1 MTRFK
6 EIHDYLVS
14 IDFATEEEL
23 RNLYDFIPYK
33 LAEEIAVYAHRNQKR
48 ENGENYVNHPMRT
61 SKIACDLISPNE
73 EEFEGV
79 EVLAI
84 LHDVI
89 EDSDFTIDD
98 IEDIF
103 KENKL
108 GDFFKEFIK
117 EELIALTHNKNED
130 YEVYIKR
137 IMQYPAA
144 SLVKL
149 SDLCDNLNLLTLNA
163 FDTKEYERCSRYLKY
178 AYYINSKYHFIEASH
193 IAKEEARRKELENKL
208 KEEY

>member
-23 RNLYDFIPYK
+23 RNLYDFLPHM

-61 SKIACDLISPNE
+61 STIVCDLISPNE
-73 EEFEGV
+73 EEFKGV

-108 GDFFKEFIK
+108 ADFFKEYIK

-137 IMQYPAA
+137 IMQYPTA

-149 SDLCDNLNLLTLNA
+149 VDLCDNLNLLTLHTFQTN
-163 FDTKEYERCSRYLKY
+163 EYERCCKYLKY
-178 AYYINSKYHFIEASH
+178 AYYINSKYHFIELACLT
-193 IAKEEARRKELENKL
+193 KEERKRNKL
-208 KEEY
+208 EEKEEY